1 MSSTAAIYGAHD
13 DATVGANGLVHVIL
27 ASSAGTLIEWYDFYL
42 YAILTVVLSS
52 QFFPGSLATG
62 FLFSLGA
69 LWAGFAVRP
78 FGAAVFGHI
87 GDLIGRKYTFLVTLS
102 VMGLSTF
109 AVGLLPTYQK
119 VGMAAPML
127 LVFLRCLQGLALGGE
142 YGGAATYVAEHSP
155 DHKRGFYTSFI
166 QTTATL
172 GLFAALLVVLVT
184 RIELGDARFQAGG
197 WRIPFLLSLVLVAFS
212 LYIRVRLKESPL
224 FAKLKA
230 EGKTS
235 SAPLAEIGR
244 RNWGLIF
251 LALFGATAGQAVVWY
266 TGQFYCLVFLTK
278 TLGVNYKD
286 AYTLIA
292 IALLLATPFFVLF
305 GWLSDKIGRKPL
317 LLTGC
322 LLAALTYWPIYHG
335 MAAAVTKVGS
345 TVTMNR
351 PAMVGLIFLQVF
363 YVTLVYGPI
372 AALLVELFPTRI
384 RYTSMSIPYH
394 LGNGEFG
401 GLTPLVATWLSTWWL
416 AQHPG
421 DGNARYMGLIW
432 PIAVASMT
440 FLIGAFF
447 LPETKD
453 RRIWDEVSSEAPQQ
467 NPA

>member
-1 MSSTAAIYGAHD
+1 MASNLAAPSAASQQSAPD
-13 DATVGANGLVHVIL
+13 VSGLTHVIL

-42 YAILTVVLSS
+42 YAILTVVLSG

-87 GDLIGRKYTFLVTLS
+87 GDMIGRRYTFIVTLS

-109 AVGLLPTYQK
+109 CVGLLPTYQK
-119 VGMAAPML
+119 VGLLAPAL
-127 LVFLRCLQGLALGGE
+127 LVLLRCLQGLALGGE
-142 YGGAATYVAEHSP
+142 YGGAATYVAEHAP
-155 DHKRGFYTSFI
+155 DHQRGLYTSFI

-172 GLFAALLVVLVT
+172 GLFAALIVVLTARVQ
-184 RIELGDARFQAGG
+184 LGDAAFQAWG
-197 WRIPFLLSLVLVAFS
+197 WRIPFLLSAILVVIS
-212 LYIRVRLKESPL
+212 LWLRIRLKESPL
-224 FAKLKA
+224 FRKLKK

-235 SAPLAEIGR
+235 KSPITDISR
-244 RNWGLIF
+244 KNWGLIA

-266 TGQFYCLVFLTK
+266 TGQFYVLVFLTK

-286 AYTLIA
+286 AYIMIA
-292 IALLLATPFFVLF
+292 IGLALASPFFVLF

-322 LLAALTYWPIYHG
+322 ALAALTYWPIYHA
-335 MAAAVTKVGS
+335 MAAAVTKTGAGPTAVV
-345 TVTMNR
+345 TVNQPVMI
-351 PAMVGLIFLQVF
+351 ALIFIQVF
-363 YVTLVYGPI
+363 YVTLVYAPI
-372 AALLVELFPTRI
+372 AALLVELFPARI

-401 GLTPLVATWLSTWWL
+401 GLTPLMATWIATWWL
-416 AQHPG
+416 AAHPG
-421 DGNARYMGLIW
+421 DVNAKYMGLVW
-432 PIAVASMT
+432 PISIATMT
-440 FLIGAFF
+440 FFIGLFF

-453 RRIWDEVSSEAPQQ
+453 RRIFDEFNA
-467 NPA
+467 